1 MQTDSTIAAI
11 ATAPGMGAIAVI
23 RLSGPESVEI
33 CEKVFVPERKGKLLS
48 KQKAYT
54 IHYGS
59 IVENGNIIDKVLVSL
74 FRAPHSYTGD
84 DMVEISCH
92 GSPVIQQQILEIL
105 VNNGAQLAKPG
116 EFTLRAFLNG
126 KMDLSQAEAVADLIA
141 STSESGRRVA
151 MQQMRGGFTNELQLL
166 REKLLTFISLIELE
180 LDFGEEDVEFA
191 DRTQLSN
198 LVEEIDSKLGRLLD
212 SFKLGNVIKK
222 GIPVTI
228 AGKPNVGKSTLLN
241 RLLNEERAIVS
252 DIAGTTRDTIEDVM
266 VINGTA
272 FRFIDTA
279 GLRHTTDTVESMG
292 IERAY
297 SKISEALVV
306 LMMLDTRDEVEQ
318 CVKEVRTLAGKLT
331 KEQKM
336 ILLLNKIDLA
346 GNERVSQLEKVLSDE
361 FSEFQQIPI
370 SAKHSQH
377 IDKLVEEL
385 ASYSKVKKSDGDEVI
400 VTNIRHY
407 ESLLRAHENILRVN
421 YGLKSQIPTD
431 LIAMDIRQVLHYLGE
446 ITGEIT
452 TDEVLGSIFSKFCI
466 GK

>member
-1 MQTDSTIAAI
+1 MQTNSTIAAI
-11 ATAPGMGAIAVI
+11 ATAPGMGAIAII
-23 RLSGPESVEI
+23 RLSGPESIEI
-33 CEKVFVPERKGKLLS
+33 CEKVFVPEKKGKVLS

-59 IVENGNIIDKVLVSL
+59 IVENENIIDKVLVSL

-105 VNNGAQLAKPG
+105 VSNGAQLAKPG

-151 MQQMRGGFTNELQLL
+151 MQQMRGGFANELKLL
-166 REKLLTFISLIELE
+166 RDKLLTFISLIELE

-191 DRTQLSN
+191 DRTQLQE
-198 LVEEIDSKLGRLLD
+198 LVTEISTRVIQLLN
-212 SFKLGNVIKK
+212 SFKLGNVIKR

-252 DIAGTTRDTIEDVM
+252 EIEGTTRDTVEDVI

-279 GLRHTTDTVESMG
+279 GLRQTTDTIESLG
-292 IERAY
+292 IERTY
-297 SKISEALVV
+297 TKISEALVV
-306 LMMLDTRDEVEQ
+306 LLMVDTRDEVEL
-318 CVKEVRTLAGKLT
+318 CLGDVNAIAAKLSA
-331 KEQKM
+331 EQKM
-336 ILLLNKIDLA
+336 IVLLNKIDLA
-346 GNERVSQLEKVLSDE
+346 GDVKVNRISETLSKKNP
-361 FSEFQQIPI
+361 SIQQIPI

-377 IDKLVEEL
+377 IDTLIEEL
-385 ASYSKVKKSDGDEVI
+385 AAISQGKIADGDEVI
-400 VTNIRHY
+400 ITNIRHY
-407 ESLLRAHENILRVN
+407 ESLLRAHENLERVN
-421 YGLKSQIPTD
+421 AGLKSQIPSD

-452 TDEVLGSIFSKFCI
+452 TDEILGSIFSKFCI

>member
-191 DRTQLSN
+191 DRTQLNN

-222 GIPVTI
+222 GIPATI

-318 CVKEVRTLAGKLT
+318 CVNEVRTLAGKLT
-331 KEQKM
+331 KEQRM

-377 IDKLVEEL
+377 IDNLLEEL
-385 ASYSKVKKSDGDEVI
+385 SSFSKFQKSDGDEVI

-407 ESLLRAHENILRVN
+407 ESLLRAHENILRVSA
-421 YGLKSQIPTD
+421 GLKSQIPTD

>member
-1 MQTDSTIAAI
+1 MQTNSTIAAI
-11 ATAPGMGAIAVI
+11 ATAPGMGAIAII
-23 RLSGPESVEI
+23 RLSGPESIEI
-33 CEKVFVPERKGKLLS
+33 CEKVFVPEKKGKLLS

-59 IVENGNIIDKVLVSL
+59 IVENENIIDKVLVSL

-105 VNNGAQLAKPG
+105 VSNGAQLAKPG

-151 MQQMRGGFTNELQLL
+151 MQQMRGGFANELKLL
-166 REKLLTFISLIELE
+166 RDKLLTFISLIELE

-191 DRTQLSN
+191 DRTQLQE
-198 LVEEIDSKLGRLLD
+198 LVTEISTRVIQLLN
-212 SFKLGNVIKK
+212 SFKLGNVIKR

-252 DIAGTTRDTIEDVM
+252 EIEGTTRDTVEDVI

-279 GLRHTTDTVESMG
+279 GLRQTTDTIESLG
-292 IERAY
+292 IERTY
-297 SKISEALVV
+297 TKISEALVV
-306 LMMLDTRDEVEQ
+306 LLMVDTRDEVEL
-318 CVKEVRTLAGKLT
+318 CLAEVNAIAAKLSA
-331 KEQKM
+331 EQKM
-336 ILLLNKIDLA
+336 IVLLNKIDLA
-346 GNERVSQLEKVLSDE
+346 GDVKVNRISETLSKKNP
-361 FSEFQQIPI
+361 SIQQIPI

-377 IDKLVEEL
+377 IDTLIEEL
-385 ASYSKVKKSDGDEVI
+385 AAISQGKIADGDEVI
-400 VTNIRHY
+400 ITNIRHY
-407 ESLLRAHENILRVN
+407 ESLLRAHENLERVSA
-421 YGLKSQIPTD
+421 GLKSQIPSD

-452 TDEVLGSIFSKFCI
+452 TDEILGSIFSKFCI

>member
-1 MQTDSTIAAI
+1 MQTNSTIAAI
-11 ATAPGMGAIAVI
+11 ATAPGMGAIAII
-23 RLSGPESVEI
+23 RLSGPESIEI
-33 CEKVFVPERKGKLLS
+33 CEKVFVPEKKGKLLS

-59 IVENGNIIDKVLVSL
+59 IVENENIIDKVLVSL

-105 VNNGAQLAKPG
+105 VSNGAQLAKPG

-126 KMDLSQAEAVADLIA
+126 KMDLSQAEAVADLIS

-151 MQQMRGGFTNELQLL
+151 MQQMRGGFANELKLL
-166 REKLLTFISLIELE
+166 RDKLLTFISLIELE

-191 DRTQLSN
+191 DRTQLQK
-198 LVEEIDSKLGRLLD
+198 LVTEISTKVTQLLS
-212 SFKLGNVIKK
+212 SFKLGNVIKR

-252 DIAGTTRDTIEDVM
+252 EIEGTTRDTVEDVI

-279 GLRHTTDTVESMG
+279 GLRQTTDTIESLG
-292 IERAY
+292 IERTY
-297 SKISEALVV
+297 TKISEALVV
-306 LMMLDTRDEVEQ
+306 LLMVDTRDEVEL
-318 CVKEVRTLAGKLT
+318 CLAEVNAIAAKLSA
-331 KEQKM
+331 EQKM
-336 ILLLNKIDLA
+336 IVLLNKIDLA
-346 GNERVSQLEKVLSDE
+346 GDVKVNRISETLSKKNP
-361 FSEFQQIPI
+361 SIQQIPI

-377 IDKLVEEL
+377 IDTLIEEL
-385 ASYSKVKKSDGDEVI
+385 AAISQGKIADGDEVI
-400 VTNIRHY
+400 ITNIRHY
-407 ESLLRAHENILRVN
+407 ESLLRAYENLERVSA
-421 YGLKSQIPTD
+421 GLKSQIPSD

-452 TDEVLGSIFSKFCI
+452 TDEILGSIFSKFCI